1 MNAAHQMVNLEQAT
15 PGMTL
20 SDAILDKQGQILL
33 AQGTV
38 LTAATLAA
46 LARHDIPV
54 LPIAVAGEAA
64 PAVDEAAVLER
75 LAYLFRGNDAADASG
90 PMDTATALLHR
101 YIADYRLG
109 REAMP

>member
-1 MNAAHQMVNLEQAT
+1 MNAAHQMVSLDNAT
-15 PGMTL
+15 AGMTL

-38 LTAATLAA
+38 LTDSMLAA

-54 LPIAVAGEAA
+54 VPIAVA
-64 PAVDEAAVLER
+64 DEAAQVVDAAAVTER
-75 LAYLFRGNDAADASG
+75 LAYLFRGHDAGDGTG
-90 PMDTATALLHR
+90 PRDTATMLLHR
-101 YIADYRLG
+101 YVADYRLG